1 MTARLLTQNS
11 AASAAATAACR
22 HDIAAGI
29 VIRMDALP
37 KIRRRYGQALRIVN
51 DADRASSRPEAQ
63 SGRDDDGMLLPPAD
77 RVRLGP
83 PTGIKTAL
91 PVSTEIASMCPT
103 LSLPDANLVFAS
115 TL

>member
-22 HDIAAGI
+22 HDIAADI

-83 PTGIKTAL
+83 PTGLKTAYCRSAKTYTAL
-91 PVSTEIASMCPT
+91 PPLTASNPGVK
-103 LSLPDANLVFAS
+103 L
-115 TL
+115 